1 MLWRLVIRLGALA
14 CVGASLGAAASTALP
29 VAEASTA
36 SAVEWTEPAVVA
48 QAASADAMPAPTPA
62 APAAAAPAQRGP
74 RLRYVLGVVGRASA
88 DRFKLSGYSTGLRP
102 VAAIEYG
109 RFRVSTSRGY
119 ALLDHGLRDP
129 GTGAAATLAET
140 DRLQVSLSLG
150 IDRGRD
156 AATLDRVRHVPG
168 IAATVR
174 GRLRL
179 RYQFHPRWSGG
190 VALSQDLLGK
200 GGGLDARGWLGHEW
214 RVSQRTLVT
223 LGASASWGSGAYMRS
238 QFGVPAG
245 VTAFPGYASFVPRA
259 GLYAT
264 QLGVDVTHA
273 LSRRWVVFGGAHL
286 SRLHRDAARSPLV
299 LRRQTASLSVGLA
312 WRCCH

>member
-1 MLWRLVIRLGALA
+1 MPLGVLIRLGALA
-14 CVGASLGAAASTALP
+14 WAGASLGAGASTAWP
-29 VAEASTA
+29 VAAA
-36 SAVEWTEPAVVA
+36 WPAL
-48 QAASADAMPAPTPA
+48 SA
-62 APAAAAPAQRGP
+62 APAAVAEAAPDAAPARRGP
-74 RLRYVLGVVGRASA
+74 RLRYVLGVAGRASA

-102 VAAIEYG
+102 VAAIAYG
-109 RFRVSTSRGY
+109 RFRISTSRGH

-140 DRLQVSLSLG
+140 DRFSVSLSLG

-168 IAATVR
+168 IPATLR

-179 RYQFHPRWSGG
+179 RYQLHPRLSAGL
-190 VALSQDLLGK
+190 ALSQDLLGK
-200 GGGLDARGWLGHEW
+200 GGGLDARAWLGHAW
-214 RVSQRTLVT
+214 RVSQATLVT

-245 VTAFPGYASFVPRA
+245 VTAFPGHASFAPRA

-264 QLGVDVTHA
+264 QLGVDLTHA

-299 LRRQTASLSVGLA
+299 LRRQTAALSIGLA